1 MTYHKLPLIA
11 DQPEDVKVVV
21 PGLDGV
27 VSADVE
33 LLEGGLEDEE
43 GALGPAPGDLEDD
56 VALAVPQRL
65 AGVDK
70 VLTAEDGAVV
80 VGELELLQEVV
91 ELGVAQLVRAPAL
104 WALFVVALELEEQ
117 IKTDNE

>member
-56 VALAVPQRL
+56 VALAVPEGL
-65 AGVDK
+65 AVVHQ
-70 VLTAEDGAVV
+70 VLAAEDCAVV
-80 VGELELLQEVV
+80 VRELELLE
-91 ELGVAQLVRAPAL
+91 EDLED
-104 WALFVVALELEEQ
+104 FEDFELERE
-117 IKTDNE
+117 

>member
-70 VLTAEDGAVV
+70 VLPAEDRAVV
-80 VGELELLQEVV
+80 VGELELLKEVV

-104 WALFVVALELEEQ
+104 RALFVVALELEEQ
-117 IKTDNE
+117 KTDNE